1 MDMDME
7 MDQDMD
13 MDTYKGMD
21 MDTNMDMDMDTNMD
35 RIFCNWSLLHNYMCN
50 NTIIIRY
57 LRITTLCCYA

>member
-1 MDMDME
+1 MDME

-13 MDTYKGMD
+13 MDTDKG
-21 MDTNMDMDMDTNMD
+21 MDMDTNMD

-57 LRITTLCCYA
+57 HRITTLCCYA